1 MLVWCVRCWFLIKRP
16 MDLLW
21 DGELNES
28 PKLIPEM
35 TFAHMFFIQYETRLV
50 LKPTN
55 VAKLKIF
62 KLLSAPKIPTNS
74 FWMWC
79 VSRSISDENFP
90 IDCMTNSNYN
100 QTRSA
105 WIDSIKWW
113 FLRWLFS
120 LRAEL
125 QTFVIWRCIKLTGF
139 RLGRDKRRLTQNLLN
154 HNRDIEEILVWLNLA
169 RVWCFD
175 VD

>member
-1 MLVWCVRCWFLIKRP
+1 MFLVWCVRCWFLIKRL

-21 DGELNES
+21 DGTLNES

-35 TFAHMFFIQYETRLV
+35 TFAHMFFIRYETRSV
-50 LKPTN
+50 IKSKT

-62 KLLSAPKIPTNS
+62 KLSAPKIPTNS

-79 VSRSISDENFP
+79 ESSFNIRWKLPQSIAWR
-90 IDCMTNSNYN
+90 TANYK

-105 WIDSIKWW
+105 RIDSIKWW

-125 QTFVIWRCIKLTGF
+125 QTFVIRRCIKLTGF
-139 RLGRDKRRLTQNLLN
+139 RLRRNERRLTQ
-154 HNRDIEEILVWLNLA
+154 RLA
-169 RVWCFD
+169 QPQLRHWGNPRLA
-175 VD
+175 